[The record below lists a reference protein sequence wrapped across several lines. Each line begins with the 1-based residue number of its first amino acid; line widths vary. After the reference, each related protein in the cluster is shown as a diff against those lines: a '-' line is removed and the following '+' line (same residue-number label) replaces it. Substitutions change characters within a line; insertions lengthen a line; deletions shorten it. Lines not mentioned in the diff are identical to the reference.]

1 MFNLFKKKVSI
12 NVWLIPILVIGIMT
26 LTLISVF
33 WGMHKLT
40 HNAGGTLQFLYT
52 LGKIRSSYVGEYT
65 DKKLFEGVYGQKAV
79 RGRHARPGGRPG
91 RSLFRISG

>member
-12 NVWLIPILVIGIMT
+12 NVWLLPILVIGIVAM
-26 LTLISVF
+26 TLISVF

-65 DKKLFEGVYGQKAV
+65 DKKV